1 MKEYIR
7 RYFMLRRHN
16 MKVAIKKAKMS
27 KMCYAFL
34 APYAI
39 IFALFYILPV
49 ITSIFYSFTYYN
61 ILESPKFVGL
71 QNYINLILQ
80 DDVFLIGVKNTF
92 VIAVITGPLGYIAS
106 FLFAWLI
113 NELPRWVR
121 TIAVVVFYAPSIAGN
136 AYVIFSIFFRG
147 DAYGYVNAA
156 LMNMG
161 IINSPILWLTDPD
174 YMLPICMLVI
184 LWMSLGTGFLSFVA
198 GLQGVDRA
206 QYEAGYVDGIRNRWQ
221 ELWYITLPNMKP
233 MLLFGAVMSI
243 TQSFGVCD
251 VTMALCGYPSTDY
264 AARTVVTHLF
274 DYGYSR
280 FEMGYASA
288 IATLLFLIMI
298 LCNKAIQSMLRRVA
312 YTIKAYDASVIR
324 QSACGQVDLSYFSD
338 AAFLGDSLTVG
349 FSDYQINLSGALIC
363 GYTGVGP
370 DAIVNRAAVKSPTRG
385 QEVALDVL
393 AAAQPKKLYIL
404 LGTNTLTTLG
414 ASDRFL
420 AYYGQMLDELRQT
433 LGEDCIIYVQSIP
446 PVRPAAAEKKPGLA
460 SDVLRGVNEQL
471 AQLAASKGCVY
482 LDLWEALADGEG
494 NLKEMIAAPDGVHLS
509 AGNGYGAWVTYLR
522 NHAKYSA
529 NNPWIM
535 GSAYSAE

>member
-1 MKEYIR
+1 MGISYEYHSAPR
-7 RYFMLRRHN
+7 RRAGRGIGGKLRLVGVI
-16 MKVAIKKAKMS
+16 VAILLVA
-27 KMCYAFL
+27 YAVTAILEKGAVEEDSTPQTSAGGIAQNIL
-34 APYAI
+34 AP
-39 IFALFYILPV
+39 LPMQDEAASGSGSESTADGSGTAQAV
-49 ITSIFYSFTYYN
+49 Q
-61 ILESPKFVGL
+61 LENF
-71 QNYINLILQ
+71 
-80 DDVFLIGVKNTF
+80 
-92 VIAVITGPLGYIAS
+92 GPA
-106 FLFAWLI
+106 
-113 NELPRWVR
+113 RQ
-121 TIAVVVFYAPSIAGN
+121 
-136 AYVIFSIFFRG
+136 
-147 DAYGYVNAA
+147 
-156 LMNMG
+156 
-161 IINSPILWLTDPD
+161 TD
-174 YMLPICMLVI
+174 
-184 LWMSLGTGFLSFVA
+184 G
-198 GLQGVDRA
+198 
-206 QYEAGYVDGIRNRWQ
+206 
-221 ELWYITLPNMKP
+221 
-233 MLLFGAVMSI
+233 
-243 TQSFGVCD
+243 
-251 VTMALCGYPSTDY
+251 
-264 AARTVVTHLF
+264 
-274 DYGYSR
+274 
-280 FEMGYASA
+280 
-288 IATLLFLIMI
+288 
-298 LCNKAIQSMLRRVA
+298 A

-324 QSACGQVDLSYFSD
+324 QPTCGQVDLSYFSD

-349 FSDYQINLSGALIC
+349 FSYYQINLSGALIC

-370 DAIVNRAAVKSPTRG
+370 EAIVNRAAVKSPTRG

-460 SDVLRGVNEQL
+460 SDVLRGANEQL

-529 NNPWIM
+529 SNPWIM

>member
-1 MKEYIR
+1 MYPFCLLYARPNWLHRQKKYDKMGAHSKITGQKYLPVGIIAESWTEIMGISHEYHSAPR
-7 RYFMLRRHN
+7 RRTDGGIGGKLRLAGVI
-16 MKVAIKKAKMS
+16 VAILLVA
-27 KMCYAFL
+27 YAVTAILEKGTAAEDSTPQTSAGGIAQNIL
-34 APYAI
+34 AP
-39 IFALFYILPV
+39 LPMQGETDSGSGSESAADSSGSEEAADSSGTAQAV
-49 ITSIFYSFTYYN
+49 Q
-61 ILESPKFVGL
+61 LENF
-71 QNYINLILQ
+71 
-80 DDVFLIGVKNTF
+80 
-92 VIAVITGPLGYIAS
+92 GPA
-106 FLFAWLI
+106 
-113 NELPRWVR
+113 RQ
-121 TIAVVVFYAPSIAGN
+121 
-136 AYVIFSIFFRG
+136 
-147 DAYGYVNAA
+147 
-156 LMNMG
+156 
-161 IINSPILWLTDPD
+161 TD
-174 YMLPICMLVI
+174 
-184 LWMSLGTGFLSFVA
+184 G
-198 GLQGVDRA
+198 
-206 QYEAGYVDGIRNRWQ
+206 
-221 ELWYITLPNMKP
+221 
-233 MLLFGAVMSI
+233 
-243 TQSFGVCD
+243 
-251 VTMALCGYPSTDY
+251 
-264 AARTVVTHLF
+264 
-274 DYGYSR
+274 
-280 FEMGYASA
+280 
-288 IATLLFLIMI
+288 
-298 LCNKAIQSMLRRVA
+298 A
-312 YTIKAYDASVIR
+312 YTIKAYDANVIR
-324 QSACGQVDLSYFSD
+324 QPACGQVDLSYFSD

-414 ASDRFL
+414 AADRFL

-482 LDLWEALADGEG
+482 LDLWETLADGEG

-529 NNPWIM
+529 SNPWIM